1 MFCACACGKS
11 VRRHDF
17 RDDDFIPRRFGA
29 TADGG
34 RALVVPSKIRRKRS
48 YTTLYLFSD
57 SSVCIIKAT
66 PPILRSL

>member
-1 MFCACACGKS
+1 MRARQK

-57 SSVCIIKAT
+57 SCLVSVCIIKAT
-66 PPILRSL
+66 PSL

>member
-1 MFCACACGKS
+1 MRVRQK

-57 SSVCIIKAT
+57 SYYKSHA
-66 PPILRSL
+66 PISARCRYGL